1 MKSTAVARSTL
12 AWAVA
17 GFTLTGALRPMH
29 RTHAQTPPPAEASH
43 RIHLPMLMRDVARN
57 GATVAPNVPNP
68 TAAPPAP
75 TWPDEASDA
84 DCDVRCTTDSDGDGA
99 IDSIE
104 RYHNNAR
111 GQVTF
116 YADDDGADGTDD
128 WVTRSVYRA
137 DGELLSSEHDENGDG
152 TIDTVQRIAWGGPGG
167 RWIQSLETDE
177 PGAAH
182 DSVMQY
188 TFTGRNMTLV
198 GETRSGGQPASW
210 MKMFYEADQVV
221 RMEADFTGD
230 DVAESTIHVVW
241 EGGRRVEER
250 ARTQVMGTTIEQ
262 LYRYRYDASG
272 RLVEERSGAS
282 EAKWCCL
289 TTYRYGS
296 DGFLAHREN
305 LDISQSPPVL
315 RDATDF
321 AYAGGRLAR
330 IDQREAGEQPSVRI
344 LTYRC
349 AGDPPPG
356 R

>member
-1 MKSTAVARSTL
+1 
-12 AWAVA
+12 
-17 GFTLTGALRPMH
+17 
-29 RTHAQTPPPAEASH
+29 
-43 RIHLPMLMRDVARN
+43 
-57 GATVAPNVPNP
+57 
-68 TAAPPAP
+68 
-75 TWPDEASDA
+75 
-84 DCDVRCTTDSDGDGA
+84 
-99 IDSIE
+99 
-104 RYHNNAR
+104 
-111 GQVTF
+111 
-116 YADDDGADGTDD
+116 
-128 WVTRSVYRA
+128 
-137 DGELLSSEHDENGDG
+137 
-152 TIDTVQRIAWGGPGG
+152 
-167 RWIQSLETDE
+167 
-177 PGAAH
+177 
-182 DSVMQY
+182 
-188 TFTGRNMTLV
+188 
-198 GETRSGGQPASW
+198 
-210 MKMFYEADQVV
+210 
-221 RMEADFTGD
+221 MEADFTGD